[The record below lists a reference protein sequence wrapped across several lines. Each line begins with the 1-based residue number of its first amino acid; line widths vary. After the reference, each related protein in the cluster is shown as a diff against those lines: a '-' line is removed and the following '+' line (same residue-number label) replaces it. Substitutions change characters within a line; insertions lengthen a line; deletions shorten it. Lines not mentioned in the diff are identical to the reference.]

1 MSQKPTNFIKSPK
14 RFWKTE
20 YEKVLSWLEE
30 KYRNADPDARRKF
43 EDKFDDSIPT
53 EQSQEYFIDENSRE
67 FGLTKGD
74 YEFLLSDIAQGI
86 EDANR
91 KYGYGE
97 AGIIG
102 KDGDFYPF
110 PDANKPRKIK
120 KPSTEDV
127 AIANGII
134 KVHHPNSKSEKVG
147 DC

>member
-1 MSQKPTNFIKSPK
+1 MVEGVDFEVSS
-14 RFWKTE
+14 TE
-20 YEKVLSWLEE
+20 E
-30 KYRNADPDARRKF
+30 A
-43 EDKFDDSIPT
+43 T
-53 EQSQEYFIDENSRE
+53 ESHESYFVDENSRE

-74 YEFLLSDIAQGI
+74 YEFLLSDIAQGF

-134 KVHHPNSKSEKVG
+134 KVHHPNPKSEKVG